1 MDGVD
6 YQSGID
12 TNNSFTFDA
21 AGVFTNVTIP
31 IKDNSRRDGQRFFL
45 FAIKSDSNIN
55 IWLQIFIWDD
65 ERGKLPTII
74 FSCGSIPICVA
85 MSSNYADIHQDSR

>member
-65 ERGKLPTII
+65 ERGRLFKLP
-74 FSCGSIPICVA
+74 FHVVA
-85 MSSNYADIHQDSR
+85 YPYA